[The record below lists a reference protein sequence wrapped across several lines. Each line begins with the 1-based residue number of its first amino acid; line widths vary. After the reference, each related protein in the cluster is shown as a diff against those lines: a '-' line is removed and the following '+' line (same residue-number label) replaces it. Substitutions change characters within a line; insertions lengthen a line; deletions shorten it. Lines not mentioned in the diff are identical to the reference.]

1 LSFWGKVS
9 CEHDEDNAFSWDRL
23 MVYTNNVEVVDW
35 RMDGETEW
43 TVREVSFEGGENT
56 VKWVYYKDKSGVDG
70 EDCAWVD
77 GVTWTPIGT
86 AVAVQV
92 NGANIGIVADFD
104 IAHLAEFFDKVISQY
119 FRVVSVFPSQKGTVA
134 HVRPKELSRV
144 EFATRNVRR
153 LAERNKLF
161 TVRPRILRGRR
172 IDLLEFTMDA
182 EIEIPVETLKVI
194 GGLHRRRKAARIM
207 VPLMDARLVNVCRAH
222 KGSAIPFQHKNT
234 ASEPCTEKG
243 RI

>member
-1 LSFWGKVS
+1 MSFWGKVS

-35 RMDGETEW
+35 RMDGETDW

-92 NGANIGIVADFD
+92 NGAA
-104 IAHLAEFFDKVISQY
+104 
-119 FRVVSVFPSQKGTVA
+119 
-134 HVRPKELSRV
+134 V
-144 EFATRNVRR
+144 EFEAAADGKTRTAAVAEGTTAEDVKVFVGGVDVTAGFKVAVEGSTATV
-153 LAERNKLF
+153 
-161 TVRPRILRGRR
+161 ILREPFERTG
-172 IDLLEFTMDA
+172 DAAVSSKPPYQENDDGKTVTLNVEVVPGLYYAADSAATLEALKRPSAAESAKEGDA
-182 EIEIPVETLKVI
+182 VVVPKQAGAQGFYKVW
-194 GGLHRRRKAARIM
+194 
-207 VPLMDARLVNVCRAH
+207 VSDAP
-222 KGSAIPFQHKNT
+222 I
-234 ASEPCTEKG
+234 ASE
-243 RI
+243 